1 MDLCH
6 ALLNSSVGM
15 FMMEGLGFGR
25 GLGAL
30 DLSKDRI
37 QAYMNILVPTRLGRV
52 QRAEIKQAFLPLL
65 EREVFTV
72 EDELEQADRQ
82 EFDDAVIEAFDLD
95 VLRED
100 INESLRTL
108 VRIRLAAGA

>member
-6 ALLNSSVGM
+6 ALLNSSIGM

-30 DLSKDRI
+30 DLNKDRI
-37 QAYMNILVPTRLGRV
+37 EAYMNILDPARLGRV
-52 QRAEIKQAFLPLL
+52 QRAKVKQAFLPLL
-65 EREVFTV
+65 ERKVFTV

-82 EFDDAVIEAFDLD
+82 EFDDTVIEAFGLD

-100 INESLRTL
+100 VHESLRTL
-108 VRIRLAAGA
+108 VGIHLAAGA